1 MKKLL
6 VIYTGGTIGM
16 IKDPKT
22 SALHPFDFGKIHEVL
37 PVLKDFDFK
46 IDSLTFDPVMDSSNM
61 TPAVWI
67 HLAEIIGRHYKT
79 YDGFVI
85 LHGTDTMSFTA
96 SALSFLLENLG
107 KPVVLTGSQLPLGV
121 IRTDG
126 RENIIN
132 ALEIAATQDPVIPEV
147 CIFFDNKLYRG
158 NRTTKYSADNFS
170 AFLSGNYPSLAQVG
184 LNISFRNH
192 LIVRMPTAPLK
203 IYDKMDD
210 RVLVM
215 KLFPGMRMEY
225 IEQMFNT
232 PDLQAVVLETFGSG
246 NASTEK
252 KFLHI
257 IENAVKKG
265 IIIYNIT
272 QCAAGSVDMGHYETS
287 VDLVKM
293 GVIGGYDITT
303 ESALT
308 KMMFLLGNFDKE
320 EVKEKLSQSL
330 RGEITL

>member
-16 IKDPKT
+16 IKDPDT
-22 SALHPFDFGKIHEVL
+22 GALQPFDFGKIHEVL
-37 PVLKDFDFK
+37 PVLKGFDFE
-46 IDSLTFDPVMDSSNM
+46 IDSLTFDPVIDSSNM
-61 TPAVWI
+61 TPTVWI
-67 HLAEIIGRHYKT
+67 HLAKIIGQHYEQ
-79 YDGFVI
+79 YDGFVV
-85 LHGTDTMSFTA
+85 LHGTDTMSYTA

-107 KPVVLTGSQLPLGV
+107 KPIVLTGSQLPLGV

-147 CIFFDNKLYRG
+147 CVFFDNKLYRG

-184 LNISFRNH
+184 INISFRRH
-192 LIVRMPTAPLK
+192 LIADVPRAPLK
-203 IYDKMDD
+203 IYDRMDD
-210 RVLVM
+210 RVLVL
-215 KLFPGMRMEY
+215 KLFPGMRPEY
-225 IEQMFNT
+225 VERMFEIEG
-232 PDLQAVVLETFGSG
+232 LQAVILESFGSG
-246 NASTEK
+246 NASTDK
-252 KFLHI
+252 QFLKI
-257 IENAVKKG
+257 IEKALKKG
-265 IIIYNIT
+265 ILIYNVT
-272 QCAAGSVDMGHYETS
+272 QCAVGAVDMGHYETS
-287 VDLVKM
+287 LDLGKM
-293 GVIGGYDITT
+293 GVIGGYDMTT

-320 EVKEKLSQSL
+320 TVKQKLTQSL